1 MGDVSP
7 EKTSR
12 CCLLSA
18 VFGRRSFWPRKSTP
32 NSTPEPHKSRK
43 GGGDEA
49 AFLDSFHGTN
59 PNAGDETSNKDRVI
73 SRPELD
79 HMKSPPTYQ
88 QPYHH
93 PPPVYYKNQQ
103 RTAIETPKAR
113 NAPQLQPYTQTRKV
127 PYGSTGISGELEI
140 MITDHQR
147 TKLAGSLVRAS
158 SGNVMLHTNMGNL
171 RQPGGRSSV
180 LTQPN
185 NSSYDYNNPTNAIQ
199 DQRSTYPTS
208 VMGNVVKHNQ
218 NNDKALE
225 KPTSLCRV
233 VSTRTDPEQLKILG
247 NEDYKNGRFEDAL
260 ALYDAA
266 ISIEPNKA
274 SYRSNKSAAL
284 AALGRLLQ
292 AVFECREAIRI
303 EPFYQR
309 AHNRLAT
316 LYLRLGEAEKV
327 MYHFK
332 QAGAEADPEVLQK
345 AKNLQCYL
353 NKCTDA
359 KRQRD
364 WNTLIQECNL
374 AISTAADSA
383 PMIFALRA
391 EALLRLNKHQDAD
404 ETMKKGPKF
413 EVDECTKFLGPI
425 GHATL
430 LVIQAQV
437 DLAAG
442 RFDNAVASAQLAAR
456 LDSNNKE
463 AKRLVK
469 LTIAI
474 AEARSK
480 GNDLF
485 KSGQYLEACNAYG
498 EGLSFD
504 PFNSVLLCNRAA
516 CRAKLGQYQQAMD
529 DCNAALSLR
538 PNFSKA
544 RLRRAD
550 CCKKI
555 KDWETCLE
563 DCEILLKENPDA
575 EEVAKLQK
583 EARAHL
589 GGRKTSQEMIIEE
602 DFNNDVVVVFNYE
615 TFRDYVT
622 SRGIFVVLFSDE
634 SSDRSVIQF
643 LEQLSRRYSM
653 VKFLK
658 VDREDCPDVAKSEA
672 PYSLPSFKIYKDG
685 STVKEIAGHKLDYL
699 ESLIK
704 FFLS

>member
-1 MGDVSP
+1 MKKRREEGGEGRG
-7 EKTSR
+7 EKR
-12 CCLLSA
+12 EGRIGVDHLLQASL
-18 VFGRRSFWPRKSTP
+18 VFC
-32 NSTPEPHKSRK
+32 
-43 GGGDEA
+43 
-49 AFLDSFHGTN
+49 
-59 PNAGDETSNKDRVI
+59 
-73 SRPELD
+73 
-79 HMKSPPTYQ
+79 
-88 QPYHH
+88 YH
-93 PPPVYYKNQQ
+93 Y
-103 RTAIETPKAR
+103 ID
-113 NAPQLQPYTQTRKV
+113 
-127 PYGSTGISGELEI
+127 IDGELEI

-316 LYLRLGEAEKV
+316 LYLR
-327 MYHFK
+327 
-332 QAGAEADPEVLQK
+332 
-345 AKNLQCYL
+345 
-353 NKCTDA
+353 
-359 KRQRD
+359 
-364 WNTLIQECNL
+364 
-374 AISTAADSA
+374 
-383 PMIFALRA
+383 A

-413 EVDECTKFLGPI
+413 EVDE
-425 GHATL
+425 
-430 LVIQAQV
+430 
-437 DLAAG
+437 
-442 RFDNAVASAQLAAR
+442 FDNAVASAQLAAR

-469 LTIAI
+469 LTIAV
-474 AEARSK
+474 ARS
-480 GNDLF
+480 
-485 KSGQYLEACNAYG
+485 
-498 EGLSFD
+498 
-504 PFNSVLLCNRAA
+504 
-516 CRAKLGQYQQAMD
+516 
-529 DCNAALSLR
+529 
-538 PNFSKA
+538 
-544 RLRRAD
+544 
-550 CCKKI
+550 KI

-634 SSDRSVIQF
+634 SSDRSV
-643 LEQLSRRYSM
+643 
-653 VKFLK
+653 
-658 VDREDCPDVAKSEA
+658 DREDCPDVAKSEA